1 MKKIIRLYRRHKGK
15 LPHHVIAER
24 VGCTREYVSIVIKK
38 KLGNEKR
45 NRWEGY
51 ISKDKRYSKEKR
63 KRLEEQKHG

>member
-1 MKKIIRLYRRHKGK
+1 MKKIIKIYRRNKGK

-24 VGCTREYVSIVIKK
+24 VGCTREYVSIVLKK
-38 KLGNEKR
+38 KLNIGKR

-51 ISKDKRYSKEKR
+51 ISKDPRYSQEKR